1 MGEDREAAYSGKP
14 VGFQFHM
21 LDALAQHDDT
31 PGVAFLAGRREI
43 EQETAPHADLSLVVA
58 FEPETTEEYRI
69 IQQHHVHAFAVAM
82 CRLEHEILDGF
93 GTPPIP
99 DSESGHEQPEQ
110 GSKSH
115 GFSDLPRLVRG
126 LIASLPYCVGSGN
139 RLPLS
144 DTGAGNSR
152 STSICRKW
160 LVSSWA

>member
-14 VGFQFHM
+14 VRFQLHM
-21 LDALAQHDDT
+21 LDALAQHDDPT
-31 PGVAFLAGRREI
+31 GVTFFAGRREI

-58 FEPETTEEYRI
+58 LEPETAQEYRV
-69 IQQHHVHAFAVAM
+69 IQQHHVHAFAVAVR
-82 CRLEHEILDGF
+82 RLQHEILDGF
-93 GTPPIP
+93 GAPPVP

-115 GFSDLPRLVRG
+115 GCSDLPRLLRG
-126 LIASLPYCVGSGN
+126 MIASLPHCVGSGN

-152 STSICRKW
+152 STSICRK
-160 LVSSWA
+160 